1 MATPLSAVDPA
12 VLDTIVESLRLG
24 EVPDIGLDII
34 STGIDAHLA
43 AFEREFPRIES
54 GPGRIR
60 FLRGDFGTGKTF
72 FLKALA
78 ARAHEAGFATA
89 YVQIN
94 YPNLALRPLSLYA
107 AIARTLRTKRQAK
120 GFFRTA
126 IDRWVHRAG
135 ERVTDATIGPGIAET
150 DPRFGEAVAAEMRVL
165 LGGLF
170 DRAPSFAQGLAG
182 YARALDED
190 RIDVSRGLLQWL
202 AGDEH
207 VAADV
212 KRFAHLRGSLREN
225 DALPMLSGLVTVL
238 GQIGTRGIVVLIDEV
253 ERVIRQPLPATRV
266 AAYTTLQNLISAVD
280 DDLKH
285 VLVVV
290 AGTTDVY
297 EHPRGF
303 SALEPLRQRIETRFD
318 ASGFEDLD
326 AVQVRLPPFD
336 RERLITVGRRVRD
349 VFVAHAAMPQLTE
362 RVDDAVLGALA
373 DDVIGAFG
381 GRVAIAPRQ
390 FFRETISVLSKARQY
405 PTYDPRSDRPDRK
418 TIASAAALDDRE
430 KAALVDMPTFEALD
444 L

>member
-1 MATPLSAVDPA
+1 
-12 VLDTIVESLRLG
+12 
-24 EVPDIGLDII
+24 
-34 STGIDAHLA
+34 
-43 AFEREFPRIES
+43 
-54 GPGRIR
+54 
-60 FLRGDFGTGKTF
+60 
-72 FLKALA
+72 
-78 ARAHEAGFATA
+78 
-89 YVQIN
+89 
-94 YPNLALRPLSLYA
+94 
-107 AIARTLRTKRQAK
+107 
-120 GFFRTA
+120 
-126 IDRWVHRAG
+126 
-135 ERVTDATIGPGIAET
+135 
-150 DPRFGEAVAAEMRVL
+150 
-165 LGGLF
+165 
-170 DRAPSFAQGLAG
+170 
-182 YARALDED
+182 
-190 RIDVSRGLLQWL
+190 
-202 AGDEH
+202 
-207 VAADV
+207 
-212 KRFAHLRGSLREN
+212 
-225 DALPMLSGLVTVL
+225 MLSGLVTVL

-253 ERVIRQPLPATRV
+253 ERVIRQPLPATRM

-349 VFVAHAAMPQLTE
+349 VFMAHAAMPQLTE

-390 FFRETISVLSKARQY
+390 FFRETISVLSKARQH

-418 TIASAAALDDRE
+418 TIANAAALDDRE